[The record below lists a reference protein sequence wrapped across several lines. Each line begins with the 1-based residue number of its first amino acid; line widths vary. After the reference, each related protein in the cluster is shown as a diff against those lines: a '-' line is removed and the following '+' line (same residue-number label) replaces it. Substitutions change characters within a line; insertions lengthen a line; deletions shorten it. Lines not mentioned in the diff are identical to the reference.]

1 MKSQKDM
8 NPNSLSKELSD
19 RIDRLYEEK
28 KKLRAS
34 GKGVQSQPLSK
45 LKELGLST
53 EPTMVISF
61 NEKKK

>member
-8 NPNSLSKELSD
+8 NPNSLTKEHSD
-19 RIDRLYEEK
+19 RLDRLYEEE
-28 KKLRAS
+28 KKLRAA
-34 GKGVQSQPLSK
+34 GKGNQSQPLSK

-53 EPTMVISF
+53 EPTIVISF

>member
-8 NPNSLSKELSD
+8 NPNSLSKEHSD
-19 RIDRLYEEK
+19 RFNRLYEEE

-34 GKGVQSQPLSK
+34 GKGNQSQPLSK
-45 LKELGLST
+45 LKELGIST

-61 NEKKK
+61 NQKKK